1 MDKVLLS
8 GLLGAAAGAIGWAL
22 TLKIHGKEKV
32 EQLYPLYSLCLF
44 ALFQAFVMFS
54 RPAQ

>member
-1 MDKVLLS
+1 MDKVILS

-22 TLKIHGKEKV
+22 ARKIHGNEKV

-44 ALFQAFVMFS
+44 VLFQAFVMFS
-54 RPAQ
+54 RPTQ